1 MSEIRLLDEI
11 ETRARMGE
19 LADVLADCVAG
30 GASVGFMAPYGPAD
44 ALPFWED
51 VATAVGEEAALLFAA
66 ERAGRIVGTVQ
77 VGVRQMPNQPHR
89 ADVKKLLVMESERG
103 RGLARALMA
112 LAEAEAA
119 RRGKTVLVLDT
130 ATGSPAETVYERL
143 GWQRAGVIPDYALYP
158 DGRYCATTFFY
169 KRIGDAS
176 CAETVQDGVH
186 AMERTVL

>member
-1 MSEIRLLDEI
+1 MSEVRLLDEA
-11 ETRARMGE
+11 ETRSRMGE
-19 LADVLADCVAG
+19 LADVLADCVTG

-44 ALPFWED
+44 ALPFWEG
-51 VATAVGEEAALLFAA
+51 VATAVGEEATLLFAT

-77 VGVRQMPNQPHR
+77 VGIRQMPNQPHR

-112 LAEAEAA
+112 CAEAEAA

-158 DGRYCATTFFY
+158 DGRYCGTTFFY
-169 KRIGDAS
+169 KRIADAP
-176 CAETVQDGVH
+176 CTETMQGGVH
-186 AMERTVL
+186 AMERAVL

>member
-1 MSEIRLLDEI
+1 MSDIKLLDHAQA
-11 ETRARMGE
+11 RARTGE
-19 LADVLADCVAG
+19 LAAVLADCVAG

-44 ALPFWED
+44 ALPFWEG
-51 VATAVGEEAALLFAA
+51 VAEAVGEGATVLLAA
-66 ERAGRIVGTVQ
+66 ERDGRIVGTVQ
-77 VGVRQMPNQPHR
+77 VGIRQMPNQPHR
-89 ADVKKLLVMESERG
+89 ADIKKLLVMESERG

-112 LAEAEAA
+112 AAEREAA

-169 KRIGDAS
+169 KRIGDA
-176 CAETVQDGVH
+176 A
-186 AMERTVL
+186 

>member
-1 MSEIRLLDEI
+1 MSEIRRIDAE
-11 ETRARMGE
+11 EARARMGE
-19 LADVLADCVAG
+19 FCEVLADCVSG

-44 ALPFWED
+44 ALPFWQD
-51 VATAVGEEAALLFAA
+51 VVAAVDEGATLLFAA
-66 ERAGRIVGTVQ
+66 ERAGRVVGTVQ
-77 VGVRQMPNQPHR
+77 VGIRQMPNQPHR

-112 LAEAEAA
+112 AAEAEAV
-119 RRGKTVLVLDT
+119 RCGKTVLVLDT

-169 KRIGDAS
+169 KRIG
-176 CAETVQDGVH
+176 G
-186 AMERTVL
+186 

>member
-1 MSEIRLLDEI
+1 MSEIRLLDAD

-19 LADVLADCVAG
+19 LADVLADCVTG

-44 ALPFWED
+44 ALPFWQE
-51 VATAVGEEAALLFAA
+51 VAAAVGAGATLLFAA

-77 VGVRQMPNQPHR
+77 VGIRQMPNQPHR
-89 ADVKKLLVMESERG
+89 ADVKKLLVRESERG
-103 RGLARALMA
+103 RGLARALMTV
-112 LAEAEAA
+112 AEAEAA

-158 DGRYCATTFFY
+158 DGRFCATTFFY
-169 KRIGDAS
+169 KRIGEGAPAQAS
-176 CAETVQDGVH
+176 P
-186 AMERTVL
+186 

>member
-1 MSEIRLLDEI
+1 MSEIRLLDAE

-19 LADVLADCVAG
+19 LADVLADCVTG

-44 ALPFWED
+44 ALPFWRD
-51 VATAVGEEAALLFAA
+51 VAAAVGEGATLLFAA

-77 VGVRQMPNQPHR
+77 VGIRQMPNQPHR

-103 RGLARALMA
+103 RGIARALMA
-112 LAEAEAA
+112 AAEAEAA

-158 DGRYCATTFFY
+158 DGRFCATTFFY
-169 KRIGDAS
+169 KRVGA
-176 CAETVQDGVH
+176 A
-186 AMERTVL
+186 ALAA

>member
-1 MSEIRLLDEI
+1 MSEIRLLDAE

-19 LADVLADCVAG
+19 LADVLADCVTG
-30 GASVGFMAPYGPAD
+30 GASIGFMAPYGPAD
-44 ALPFWED
+44 ALPFWRD
-51 VATAVGEEAALLFAA
+51 VAAAVGEGATLLFAA

-77 VGVRQMPNQPHR
+77 VGIRQMPNQPHR

-103 RGLARALMA
+103 RGIARALMA
-112 LAEAEAA
+112 AAEAEAA

-158 DGRYCATTFFY
+158 DGRFCATTFFY
-169 KRIGDAS
+169 KRIGA
-176 CAETVQDGVH
+176 A
-186 AMERTVL
+186 ALAA